1 MLLVSMDLILLLDM
15 EVSQLM
21 WEKHFMKI
29 L

>member
-1 MLLVSMDLILLLDM
+1 MLLVSMDLILLLDT